1 MVNDMTDTTTGTTTQ
16 TVDTYLAMWNE
27 DDLTARAALIEKA
40 WTPGGR
46 YSDPVQEA
54 QGHAALSAMVDGIHS
69 HYPGQRFRRTTA
81 VDTHHDEVL
90 FGWELGVPGG
100 DVTVAGID
108 VGILGADGRLE
119 RIIGFFGDLAQA
131 DAV

>member
-1 MVNDMTDTTTGTTTQ
+1 MTDITE

-27 DDLTARAALIEKA
+27 TAVDRRAELIEQA
-40 WTPGGR
+40 WTADAR
-46 YSDPVQEA
+46 YVDPVQEA
-54 QGHAALSAMVDGIHS
+54 DGYAALSAMVDAIHA

-81 VDTHHDEVL
+81 VDTHHDEVR

-108 VGILGADGRLE
+108 VGILATDGRLQ
-119 RIIGFFGDLAQA
+119 RISGFFGDLSPAESA
-131 DAV
+131 AA